1 MTGLLKSLAAARRN
15 GSPIGVT
22 SVCSA
27 HPLVIRAAARNAAR
41 FSDMLVIEATCNQV
55 NQFGGYTGMLP
66 SDFVRLVQ
74 HISAEEK
81 LPMERIIFGGDH
93 VGPNPWRGEHAGAAM
108 AKAEEMV
115 TAYVSAGFRKIH
127 LDASMGCAGE
137 PAALDDARTA
147 ERAARLALAAERA
160 ARAAGD
166 EAPVYIIGTE
176 VPTPGGANHAI
187 SDIEPTSVAAATHTI
202 DVHRDLFLKQGLADA
217 FSRVIALVVQ
227 PGVEFGNENV
237 VLYDSARA
245 RGLTR
250 LLEQEPG
257 LVYEAH
263 STDYQGRT
271 YLRQLV
277 EDGFPILKVGPELT
291 FVLREALYA
300 LDLIATDLL
309 PEYGARP
316 LYQAMERLMLAKPG
330 NWQGHYHSSE
340 AEQRIQRHY
349 SFSDRIR
356 YYWNQPEAEAAVA
369 SLTAALHGKTVPLTL
384 FRQHLPAFEAFAGKP
399 LEPTSLLIASIQRSL
414 DEYRFACTGEALN
427 TESNPTAG
435 GRR

>member
-1 MTGLLKSLAAARRN
+1 MTGLLRSLAVARRE

-41 FSDMLVIEATCNQV
+41 FSDTLVIEATCNQV

-66 SDFVRLVQ
+66 GDFVRLVQ
-74 HISAEEK
+74 KISAEEK
-81 LPMERIIFGGDH
+81 LPTERIIFGGDH
-93 VGPNPWRGEHAGAAM
+93 LGPNPWRREHAGAAM

-137 PAALDDARTA
+137 PAGLDDATTA

-160 ARAAGD
+160 ARAAGG

-176 VPTPGGANHAI
+176 VPAPGGANHAI
-187 SDIEPTSVAAATHTI
+187 SDIEPTSMAAATHTI
-202 DVHRDLFLKQGLADA
+202 DVHRDLFLSQGLADA

-237 VLYDSARA
+237 VLYDPAKA
-245 RGLTR
+245 RGLTQ

-257 LVYEAH
+257 LVFEAH

-271 YLRQLV
+271 SLRQLV

-291 FVLREALYA
+291 FVLREALYG

-309 PEYGARP
+309 PHYGARP
-316 LYQAMERLMLAKPG
+316 LYQAMERLMLAEPA
-330 NWQGHYHSSE
+330 NWQGHYHGSE
-340 AEQRIQRHY
+340 AEQRLQRHY

-369 SLTAALHGKTVPLTL
+369 SLTAALRGKTVPPTL

-414 DEYRFACTGEALN
+414 DEYRFACTGEALD
-427 TESNPTAG
+427 TESNPTDG
-435 GRR
+435 GRK